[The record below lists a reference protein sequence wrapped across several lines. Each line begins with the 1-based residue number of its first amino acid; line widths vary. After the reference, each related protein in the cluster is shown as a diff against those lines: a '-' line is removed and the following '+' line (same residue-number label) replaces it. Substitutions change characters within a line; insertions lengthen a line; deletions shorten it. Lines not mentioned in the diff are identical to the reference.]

1 MEADTGV
8 ALEAVVAMEAASVEV
23 SAATS
28 AALPAA
34 VTPSVAA
41 MEKELGG
48 VMASAAVI
56 SGDSLLSATPSTM
69 THVGGARAII
79 DASAHNKKLACAPR
93 GATEFVRPISRAEL
107 SLRFTIVMVFGLTQ
121 GYVREKRKELMEIST
136 PHATSLDG
144 NRVHEW
150 GALPKN
156 GRCSNE

>member
-1 MEADTGV
+1 MDTGV
-8 ALEAVVAMEAASVEV
+8 ALAAVAAMEAASVEV

-41 MEKELGG
+41 MEKDLGG

-79 DASAHNKKLACAPR
+79 DASAHNEKPACAPR
-93 GATEFVRPISRAEL
+93 GQARFWRDCQATCDSR
-107 SLRFTIVMVFGLTQ
+107 Q
-121 GYVREKRKELMEIST
+121 T
-136 PHATSLDG
+136 PNYASAGRGAQKHWVGGGGITSF
-144 NRVHEW
+144 
-150 GALPKN
+150 
-156 GRCSNE
+156 